1 MESSIDQSDLY
12 LSMWQANKI
21 YGLVCQLL
29 LCVSSIFIK
38 NVLQLYGIYQQISW
52 EHAAWKIA
60 KNGLNM
66 SIILVWFAIIISGVM
81 QYWKTNRD
89 SSEFPT
95 GNTRN
100 YHHPPE
106 H

>member
-1 MESSIDQSDLY
+1 MR
-12 LSMWQANKI
+12 ATR
-21 YGLVCQLL
+21 
-29 LCVSSIFIK
+29 
-38 NVLQLYGIYQQISW
+38 
-52 EHAAWKIA
+52 
-60 KNGLNM
+60 NGLNM
-66 SIILVWFAIIISGVM
+66 STILVRFSIIISGVM

-89 SSEFPT
+89 SSKFPT